1 MSKKR
6 GRDIF
11 HKYKSILNFGVR
23 CYKLL
28 PRRIRLMI
36 WNGISK
42 KKGTIHIAQR
52 YMLCK
57 SLGVDAGDNVSIH
70 DNVFFF
76 NIENMKFGNNVSVHP
91 MCYFQA
97 SGGIEIGNDVS
108 IAHGVTL
115 MTQNHSYED
124 RSIPIKDQP
133 VISEPIIIEDNV
145 WIAAKVCIL
154 GGVHIGKGSV
164 IGAASVVTRDIPP
177 YSIAVGNPARVI
189 KTISE

>member
-6 GRDIF
+6 GRDTF
-11 HKYKSILNFGVR
+11 CKYKFIMNFGSK
-23 CYKLL
+23 CYKVL
-28 PRRIRLMI
+28 PKRFRIAI
-36 WNGISK
+36 WNGLSR
-42 KKGTIHIAQR
+42 KKGILRIAQR
-52 YMLCK
+52 YMLLK
-57 SLGVDAGDNVSIH
+57 SLGASIGDNVSIH

-76 NIENMKFGNNVSVHP
+76 NIENMKFGNNVSIHP

-115 MTQNHSYED
+115 MTQNHGYED

-145 WIAAKVCIL
+145 WIGAKATVL
-154 GGVHIGKGSV
+154 YGRRIGKNSV
-164 IGAASVVTRDIPP
+164 IAAGAVVTKDVPP
-177 YSIAVGNPARVI
+177 NTVVAGVPARVI
-189 KTISE
+189 REL

>member
-6 GRDIF
+6 GRDTF
-11 HKYKSILNFGVR
+11 CKYKFIMNFGSK
-23 CYKLL
+23 CYKVL
-28 PRRIRLMI
+28 PKRIRIAI
-36 WNGISK
+36 WNGLSR
-42 KKGTIHIAQR
+42 KKGILRIAQR
-52 YMLCK
+52 YMLLK
-57 SLGVDAGDNVSIH
+57 SLGASIGDNVSIH

-76 NIENMKFGNNVSVHP
+76 NIENMKFGNNVSIHP

-115 MTQNHSYED
+115 MTQNHGYED

-145 WIAAKVCIL
+145 WIGAKATVL
-154 GGVHIGKGSV
+154 YGRRIGKNSV
-164 IGAASVVTRDIPP
+164 IAAGAVVTKDVPP
-177 YSIAVGNPARVI
+177 NTVVAGVPARVI
-189 KTISE
+189 REL

>member
-1 MSKKR
+1 MREKR
-6 GRDIF
+6 GRDTF
-11 HKYKSILNFGVR
+11 SKYKSILNFGAK

-28 PRRIRLMI
+28 PKRIRVNI
-36 WNGISK
+36 WNRLSR
-42 KKGTIHIAQR
+42 KKGTIKIAQR

-57 SLGVDAGDNVSIH
+57 SLGADIGDNVSIH

-115 MTQNHSYED
+115 MTQNHSYTD
-124 RSIPIKDQP
+124 RNIPIKDQP
-133 VISEPIIIEDNV
+133 VVSKPIIIEDNV
-145 WIAAKVCIL
+145 WIAAKATVL
-154 GGVHIGKGSV
+154 YGRRIGKN
-164 IGAASVVTRDIPP
+164 SVVAAGAVVTKDEPP
-177 YSIAVGNPARVI
+177 NTLVAGVPARVI
-189 KTISE
+189 KELT

>member
-1 MSKKR
+1 MGKKR

-11 HKYKSILNFGVR
+11 HKYKSILNLGSK
-23 CYKLL
+23 CYQIL
-28 PRRIRLMI
+28 PKRIRLML
-36 WNGISK
+36 WNGISRK
-42 KKGTIHIAQR
+42 RGTIRIAQR

-57 SLGVDAGDNVSIH
+57 SLSIDIGDNVSIH
-70 DNVFFF
+70 DNVYFF
-76 NIENMKFGNNVSVHP
+76 NIENMKFGNNVSIHP

-133 VISEPIIIEDNV
+133 IISKPIIIEDNV
-145 WIAAKVCIL
+145 WIGAKATVL
-154 GGVHIGKGSV
+154 YGRRVGKNSV
-164 IGAASVVTRDIPP
+164 IAAGAVVTKDVPP
-177 YSIAVGNPARVI
+177 NTVVAGVPARVI
-189 KTISE
+189 KELT